1 MTAVGTMRLYR
12 PAPESISDSEEC
24 GRAQF
29 TVRDPSTPRV
39 QIAVCGEID
48 AVNGRALG
56 YYIERHTGTSRQ
68 LILDLR
74 PVDYFGS
81 QGFTALYYASVHCA
95 RSDVD
100 WIIVSSPPVQRV
112 LRICDPDGELPV
124 VQDMAAAAQRLDRLA
139 VSHRRLH
146 STG

>member
-1 MTAVGTMRLYR
+1 MTAIGTIRLYR
-12 PAPESISDSEEC
+12 PAPETISESEQS
-24 GRAQF
+24 GRALF
-29 TVRDPSTPRV
+29 TVRDSNTPRI

-124 VQDMAAAAQRLDRLA
+124 VQDMAAANQRLDRLA
-139 VSHRRLH
+139 VSNRRLH

>member
-1 MTAVGTMRLYR
+1 MTAVGTIRLYR
-12 PAPESISDSEEC
+12 PAPETISESERC

-29 TVRDPSTPRV
+29 TVRNAGTPRI

-74 PVDYFGS
+74 PVDFFGS
-81 QGFTALYYASVHCA
+81 QGFTALYYASVHCS

-100 WIIVSSPPVQRV
+100 WIVVSSPPVQRI

-124 VQDMAAAAQRLDRLA
+124 IDDMAAAVHRLDRLA
-139 VSHRRLH
+139 VSRRRMH

>member
-1 MTAVGTMRLYR
+1 MPAIGTIRLYR
-12 PAPESISDSEEC
+12 PAPETISESEQS
-24 GRAQF
+24 GRALF
-29 TVRDPSTPRV
+29 TVRDSNTPRI

-100 WIIVSSPPVQRV
+100 WIIISSPPVQRV

-124 VQDMAAAAQRLDRLA
+124 VQDMADAVQRLDRLA
-139 VSHRRLH
+139 VSNRRLH

>member
-1 MTAVGTMRLYR
+1 MTAVGTIRLYR
-12 PAPESISDSEEC
+12 PAPESISDSEVA

-29 TVRDPSTPRV
+29 TVRDPNTPRV
-39 QIAVCGEID
+39 QIVVCGEVD

-56 YYIERHTGTSRQ
+56 YYVERHTGTSRQ

-100 WIIVSSPPVQRV
+100 WVIVTSQPVERV
-112 LRICDPDGELPV
+112 LRICDPEGELPV
-124 VQDMAAAAQRLDRLA
+124 VREMAAAVERLDRLV
-139 VSHRRLH
+139 VSRRRLH

>member
-1 MTAVGTMRLYR
+1 MTAVGTIRLYR
-12 PAPESISDSEEC
+12 PAPESISASEKC

-29 TVRDPSTPRV
+29 SVHDPSTPRV
-39 QIAVCGEID
+39 QITVCGEID

-74 PVDYFGS
+74 PVDFFGS

-100 WIIVSSPPVQRV
+100 WIIVSSSPVQRV
-112 LRICDPDGELPV
+112 LRICDPEGELPA
-124 VQDMAAAAQRLDRLA
+124 VQDMAAAVERLDRLA
-139 VSHRRLH
+139 VSRRRLH
-146 STG
+146 SAG